1 MAELVLGADSL
12 CWHTRLEA
20 GELVLGDV
28 LEEGKA
34 AGAEFVQ
41 LNLHHARALGDAGL
55 ADVARRAEDLGLPL
69 LASGDFVGSATK
81 GATVEEGTARVARW
95 IDQAAAIASPILRVA
110 SGFYRAELAGRPDL
124 IAQEREHVTGVL
136 QASVDRAEAAGVRV
150 LLENHSDFS
159 SAEYVQIVEALD
171 HRVGVFLDVI
181 NPISSLEDPLPVVE
195 RLAPLAPAGHV
206 KDYEFESHFVP
217 DRYHRRG
224 FQVHYRYPGEGVAA
238 LPALLAALDGR
249 VRGEF
254 HLSVEGLDNRA
265 GVADQH
271 ERLSASL
278 RHLRG
283 LIQQHQNEAGTP

>member
-1 MAELVLGADSL
+1 MAQLVLGADSL

-20 GELVLGDV
+20 GELTLGDV
-28 LEEGKA
+28 LEEGKS
-34 AGAEFVQ
+34 AGAEFIQ
-41 LNLHHARALGDAGL
+41 LNLHHTRALGDAGL

-254 HLSVEGLDNRA
+254 HLSVEGLDNQA

-271 ERLSASL
+271 ERLSTSL

-283 LIQQHQNEAGTP
+283 LIEQHQNEAGTP

>member
-254 HLSVEGLDNRA
+254 HLSVEGLDNQA

-283 LIQQHQNEAGTP
+283 LIEQHQNEAGTP

>member
-34 AGAEFVQ
+34 AGAEFIQ

-254 HLSVEGLDNRA
+254 HLSVEGLDNQA

-283 LIQQHQNEAGTP
+283 LIEQHQNEAGTP